1 MIDRAVTALSQ
12 RLARTAAGGGRACGG
27 TALRIAIGSLV
38 CLVLLPA
45 AAVAADSTPA
55 LTDATPAK
63 GWIITL
69 GGTAELGP
77 KYEGASA
84 AGFSFM
90 PSISWR
96 RVGEAEGFSAPD
108 DSLDYALYETDRFSF
123 GVAGG
128 WKSGRYSS
136 SSRRLFGMRDVPW
149 SVEAGVFAE
158 YWPIQDR
165 LRTRVEVRQG
175 FHGHHGIVADF
186 SADWVERFGRF
197 TLSGGPR
204 LSLGNASYMRRN
216 FGVSLPE
223 SLANGFMA
231 PYRPSG
237 GAKSVG
243 VATALEYNWSEQW
256 STTLF
261 ARYDRMIDQAD
272 GSPLVRTVGQRDQV
286 TVGLGASY
294 SFRLDL

>member
-1 MIDRAVTALSQ
+1 M
-12 RLARTAAGGGRACGG
+12 
-27 TALRIAIGSLV
+27 LRVAIGSLA
-38 CLVLLPA
+38 CLLLLPA
-45 AAVAADSTPA
+45 AAGAGEASPA
-55 LTDATPAK
+55 LSDPTPAK
-63 GWIITL
+63 GWIVTL

-77 KYEGASA
+77 KYEGANA
-84 AGFSFM
+84 AGLSFM

-96 RVGEAEGFSAPD
+96 RAGEPESFSAPD

-123 GVAGG
+123 GVAGT

-136 SSRRLFGMRDVPW
+136 SSPRLFGMRDVPW
-149 SVEAGVFAE
+149 AIEAGLFAE
-158 YWPIQDR
+158 YWPVQSR

-186 SADWVERFGRF
+186 SADWVERFGRL

-216 FGVSLPE
+216 FGVSLSEAMINP
-223 SLANGFMA
+223 LLA
-231 PYRPSG
+231 PYSPSG
-237 GAKSVG
+237 GAKSLG
-243 VATALEYNWSEQW
+243 VATALDYAWSEQW

-261 ARYDRMIDQAD
+261 ARYDRMIDQAES
-272 GSPLVRTVGQRDQV
+272 SPLVRAVGQRDQV

-294 SFRLDL
+294 FFRLDL